1 MRKKRRYI
9 SFISVLYKFYIIN
22 LTEASWFDYV
32 LVQNT
37 FGTKEVLGMSDMS
50 FLVYGM
56 LFDRLPAD

>member
-1 MRKKRRYI
+1 MR
-9 SFISVLYKFYIIN
+9 
-22 LTEASWFDYV
+22 
-32 LVQNT
+32 LVRLRVGTKYT